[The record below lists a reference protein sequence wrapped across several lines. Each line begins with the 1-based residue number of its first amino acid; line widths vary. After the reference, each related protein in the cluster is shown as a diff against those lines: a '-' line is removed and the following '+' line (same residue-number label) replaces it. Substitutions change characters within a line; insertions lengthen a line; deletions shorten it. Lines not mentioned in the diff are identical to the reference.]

1 MRNATLCAS
10 ALVAVMCG
18 ITTPAFAQLEEIV
31 VTATRRET
39 NLQDTPVSIQA
50 FTSAQ
55 LELGGITN
63 GRDLGIMV
71 PNVVLNPNTG
81 GAQSNFYVR
90 GLPGV
95 GLYVDGVWQD
105 GFGFQ
110 QMDFT
115 EMERIEVLRGPQ
127 GTLFGRNT
135 NGGAVN
141 MTTKKPADEFGARV
155 KLSIGDFDRRDAQVA
170 VDLPIT
176 DKLKSRFTGATY
188 QNDGF
193 LKGLTTPWNFGAQDD
208 TILRAD
214 FLWKPADTFSLRFT
228 YNDEKKRG
236 TDPRIHR
243 MTRYDNSKIYA
254 YNIMLGAYQAQAV
267 AACQADLVRCAA
279 IGAGAAGR
287 PAGIPNYFNSAAN
300 TWAAPPS
307 VGFGTRYTGVASPAF
322 DPVTHTTDYQGGI
335 TSAFGDIV
343 NGVYVPNPRM
353 ADIAFNG
360 PGQVGKWE
368 TKSDS
373 MENGITA
380 DLNYATVTADWDIN
394 DKLHFQAILANWDQ
408 YQRQVIDFDGTEF
421 LITTD
426 DLKQQRKNESVE
438 LHLTGQTKNGRINW
452 IGGYY
457 RLDQSLDFRN
467 TRWGMWE
474 FVVPNYGPSVPAINV
489 ATSEYVRQTATLLG
503 LDGLTGGKMLTADT
517 APVAYGPTGRYPW
530 NFGSIATDL
539 LTNRWDK
546 DHAFFGEATFSVT
559 KKLDLTVGAR
569 VSSKTGG
576 DKSYTP
582 SDAFRTPD
590 PAVPPQGD
598 PFAFSAITLDHPD
611 PSYPSNDTYK
621 FSAAYH
627 VRDSMMIYATYAE
640 GFTSQSTPLTT
651 IGPTALPPSGCG
663 DRINA
668 TQVFCTLPAEI
679 VENKEIGLRSD
690 WLQGKLRF
698 NATYFDSLW
707 TGMRVNLLPKDA
719 GGNTQPF
726 PYQSG
731 EGKGT
736 ASGWEFEVVW
746 RATER
751 LRVNFG
757 LGLIDT
763 NYIQAGVF
771 DGTTG
776 NYPGSPFA
784 YAPDKS
790 FTLGANYEIPLS
802 SGAHIL
808 LVGDYGYMGPYARDA
823 AYQRTLIDANGKPVL
838 EPAYGILNARFV
850 YEPANRK
857 YSVELWGK
865 NLTDELYVNGGFDTR
880 DTWGYDFAIVG
891 RSREI
896 GVTLGFQ
903 F

>member
-1 MRNATLCAS
+1 MRNV
-10 ALVAVMCG
+10 ALRLSSLLAIVACG
-18 ITTPAFAQLEEIV
+18 LPACAFAQLEEIV

-39 NLQDTPVSIQA
+39 NLQDTPLSIQA
-50 FTSAQ
+50 FTAEQ

-115 EMERIEVLRGPQ
+115 EMERVEVLRGPQ

-155 KLSIGDFDRRDAQVA
+155 KLSVGDFDRRDAQVA

-176 DKLKSRFTGATY
+176 DKLKSKFIGATY

-193 LKGLTTPWNFGAQDD
+193 LKGLTTPWDFGSQDD
-208 TILRAD
+208 TILRGD
-214 FLWKPADTFSLRFT
+214 LLWKATDKFSLRFT
-228 YNDEKKRG
+228 YNDERKRG

-279 IGAGAAGR
+279 IGAGGAGR
-287 PAGIPNYFNSAAN
+287 PAGLPNYFNAAAG
-300 TWAAPPS
+300 TWSPPPS

-322 DPVTHTTDYQGGI
+322 NYATHTTDYKGGK

-353 ADIAFNG
+353 PDIAFG

-373 MENGITA
+373 MEDGITA
-380 DLNYATVTADWDIN
+380 DLNYATITAEYDIGEHM
-394 DKLHFQAILANWDQ
+394 HFQGILANWDQ

-426 DLKQQRKNESVE
+426 DLKQQRENKSIE
-438 LHLTGQTKNGRINW
+438 LHLSGSTPNGRINW
-452 IGGYY
+452 LAGYY

-467 TRWGMWE
+467 VRWGMWE
-474 FVVPNYGPSVPAINV
+474 FAVPNYGPNVPAINTV
-489 ATSEYVRQTATLLG
+489 TSEYVRQTATLLN
-503 LDGLTGGKMLTADT
+503 LNGLTGGNMLTADT
-517 APVAYGPTGRYPW
+517 AAAVYGPAGRYPW
-530 NFGSIATDL
+530 NFASISTDL

-546 DHAFFGEATFSVT
+546 DHAFFGESTFSVT
-559 KKLDLTVGAR
+559 KKLDLTFGAR
-569 VSSKTGG
+569 FSDKTGG
-576 DKSYTP
+576 DISYTP

-598 PFAFSAITLDHPD
+598 PFAYSAVTRNATD
-611 PSYPSNDTYK
+611 PASPTSDTYK

-627 VRDSMMIYATYAE
+627 ARDAMMFYFTYAE
-640 GFTSQSTPLTT
+640 GFTAESTPLTT
-651 IGPTALPPSGCG
+651 IGPTAIPPPGCG
-663 DRINA
+663 PRITA
-668 TQVFCTLPAEI
+668 TQVVCTLPEQI
-679 VENKEIGLRSD
+679 VQDKEIGMRSD
-690 WLQGKLRF
+690 WLDGHLRF

-707 TGMRVNLLPKDA
+707 KGMPVTQLPTDA
-719 GGNTQPF
+719 AGNTQPF

-731 EGKGT
+731 EGEGT
-736 ASGWEFEVVW
+736 ASGWEFEVIW
-746 RATER
+746 AATQR
-751 LRVNFG
+751 LRLNFG
-757 LGLIDT
+757 LGLINT
-763 NYIQAGVF
+763 NYIQAGIF
-771 DGTTG
+771 DGVTG
-776 NYPGSPFA
+776 NYPGAPFA
-784 YAPDKS
+784 YAPDQS
-790 FTLGANYEIPLS
+790 ATIGANYEIPLA
-802 SGAHIL
+802 SGGHIV
-808 LVGDYGYMGPYARDA
+808 LVGDYGYMGDYARDA
-823 AYQRTLIDANGKPVL
+823 AYQRTQIDANGKPVL
-838 EPAYGILNARFV
+838 EPGYGILNARFV
-850 YEPANRK
+850 YEPAKRN
-857 YSVELWGK
+857 YSFEVWGK

-891 RSREI
+891 RSREV
-896 GVTLGFQ
+896 GVSLSFTF
-903 F
+903 